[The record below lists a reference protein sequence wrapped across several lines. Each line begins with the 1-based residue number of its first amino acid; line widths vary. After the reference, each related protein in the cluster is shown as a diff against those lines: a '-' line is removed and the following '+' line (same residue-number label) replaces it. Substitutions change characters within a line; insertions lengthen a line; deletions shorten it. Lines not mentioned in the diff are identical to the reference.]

1 MCIQYKEVYFVVV
14 LSHDGTAPW
23 RIISSHNY
31 IFPSYIPIRPQP
43 KQHKSRSCHGSFGSC
58 QLGIFWHHLIE
69 HDFVPL
75 RNVEPCHHAEPWGE
89 RLQIRPEGCAQ
100 TVAHV
105 QRQSQT
111 PRHWCSG
118 MRCAIGGVGLGAF
131 LPHTLSTLYI
141 ESIENCAT
149 RGSSGSF
156 GVQISDPPSTRIRL
170 EAFRRNYSSTS
181 PRAEAKILRE
191 EDSWMAKVP
200 GMCSKCGKSCGEN
213 LLLTSWMTLWS
224 CHKFHELPGLSL
236 LIFHRWHWPNGSE

>member
-43 KQHKSRSCHGSFGSC
+43 KQHKSRSCHGLFGSC

-89 RLQIRPEGCAQ
+89 RLQIRPEGCAE

-118 MRCAIGGVGLGAF
+118 MRCAIGGVGLGTF
-131 LPHTLSTLYI
+131 LPHTLSTVYI

-170 EAFRRNYSSTS
+170 EAFRRNYSSTFPTS
-181 PRAEAKILRE
+181 WGQ
-191 EDSWMAKVP
+191 DSK
-200 GMCSKCGKSCGEN
+200 GRGFLDGKSAGNVFKVWEE
-213 LLLTSWMTLWS
+213 LWREFTLDFMDDS
-224 CHKFHELPGLSL
+224 LELS
-236 LIFHRWHWPNGSE
+236 